1 MLCIYYFIIDE
12 SKMNGFS
19 RIFDLS
25 KISNDKSII
34 ENEVLKKNKRVSRD
48 DFILNYRGD
57 DKDNSMNILKR
68 SHVRNYDYL
77 SLDESYFQDDLFNC
91 CSKSRKDEGVI
102 YYEKAHNYLAE
113 FLDIQT
119 LFNYYREFEMLKKIL
134 FDHDQKT
141 LFEILSHLK
150 SLHKIFI
157 DYEKKQELFQN
168 YNQTEVDE
176 IFNIMKRICARN
188 NDQDSKILQSFKFMF
203 KN

>member
-77 SLDESYFQDDLFNC
+77 SLDEIYFQNDLLFC
-91 CSKSRKDEGVI
+91 CSKSKNEEGAI
-102 YYEKAHNYLAE
+102 LYQKAHNYLAE
-113 FLDIQT
+113 FLDVQT
-119 LFNYYREFEMLKKIL
+119 LFNYYQELEMLKKIL
-134 FDHDQKT
+134 FDHDEKT

-157 DYEKKQELFQN
+157 LDERKQGMFNN
-168 YNQTEVDE
+168 YDDAEVDKLFK
-176 IFNIMKRICARN
+176 IIKRIHMRKN
-188 NDQDSKILQSFKFMF
+188 ENDIKILNYFKYLF

>member
-1 MLCIYYFIIDE
+1 MHEL
-12 SKMNGFS
+12 SMNKINEFS
-19 RIFDLS
+19 QVE
-25 KISNDKSII
+25 ISNISKDGNV
-34 ENEVLKKNKRVSRD
+34 NERLNKNKRFS
-48 DFILNYRGD
+48 FNILNSKYSGNH
-57 DKDNSMNILKR
+57 KDNSMNILKR

-141 LFEILSHLK
+141 LFEILSYLK